1 MLKTFDDYLNDP
13 RIKDE
18 PMGLRI
24 THAMRFKVQ
33 DETEGMTASER
44 TAYYNEGAR
53 STFSRLGMTPKHTS
67 LYRESPLTQ
76 LPKRSIVSP

>member
-1 MLKTFDDYLNDP
+1 MQKTFEEYLNDP

-33 DETEGMTASER
+33 DETT
-44 TAYYNEGAR
+44 
-53 STFSRLGMTPKHTS
+53 GMTPAEEAAY
-67 LYRESPLTQ
+67 YREGTLAAFARLGITPKYTSPY
-76 LPKRSIVSP
+76 REN

>member
-1 MLKTFDDYLNDP
+1 MLKTFDDYLKDP

-53 STFSRLGMTPKHTS
+53 SHTAPDT
-67 LYRESPLTQ
+67 LA
-76 LPKRSIVSP
+76 LPTSEQ

>member
-1 MLKTFDDYLNDP
+1 MQKTFDDYLNDP

-33 DETEGMTASER
+33 DEIKGMTKEER
-44 TAYYNEGAR
+44 AAYY
-53 STFSRLGMTPKHTS
+53 
-67 LYRESPLTQ
+67 RE
-76 LPKRSIVSP
+76 

>member
-1 MLKTFDDYLNDP
+1 MPKTYEEYLNDP

-33 DETEGMTASER
+33 DDIAGMTPEEER
-44 TAYYNEGAR
+44 AYYHEGAR
-53 STFSRLGMTPKHTS
+53 AAFSRLGISPKYTS
-67 LYRESPLTQ
+67 PYRENT
-76 LPKRSIVSP
+76 

>member
-44 TAYYNEGAR
+44 TAYYNEGTR
-53 STFSRLGMTPKHTS
+53 STFSRLGMTPKYT
-67 LYRESPLTQ
+67 LTYSSKKGIIT
-76 LPKRSIVSP
+76 P

>member
-1 MLKTFDDYLNDP
+1 MAKTFDDYLNDP

-33 DETEGMTASER
+33 DEIQNMTASEQ
-44 TAYYNEGAR
+44 TEYYNRGGA
-53 STFSRLGMTPKHTS
+53 SRLFPAGHTPPTYTS
-67 LYRESPLTQ
+67 PSTESP
-76 LPKRSIVSP
+76 

>member
-1 MLKTFDDYLNDP
+1 MLKTFDDYMNDP

-33 DETEGMTASER
+33 DDIEGMTPEEE
-44 TAYYNEGAR
+44 TAYFHEGTLAA
-53 STFSRLGMTPKHTS
+53 FSRIGITPKFTS
-67 LYRESPLTQ
+67 PYRENP
-76 LPKRSIVSP
+76 

>member
-1 MLKTFDDYLNDP
+1 MSKTFDDYLNDP

-33 DETEGMTASER
+33 DDMAGMTPEEEKAYHSEK
-44 TAYYNEGAR
+44 AR
-53 STFSRLGMTPKHTS
+53 SAFSRLGITPKYTNPYS
-67 LYRESPLTQ
+67 LS
-76 LPKRSIVSP
+76 

>member
-1 MLKTFDDYLNDP
+1 MTKTFDDYLHDP

-33 DETEGMTASER
+33 DDIAGMTPEEEM
-44 TAYYNEGAR
+44 AYFHEGTRAA
-53 STFSRLGMTPKHTS
+53 FSRLDVMPKYTIP
-67 LYRESPLTQ
+67 R
-76 LPKRSIVSP
+76 

>member
-1 MLKTFDDYLNDP
+1 MTKTFDDYLNDP

-33 DETEGMTASER
+33 DETKDMTAEER
-44 TAYYNEGAR
+44 TAYYHEGAAR
-53 STFSRLGMTPKHTS
+53 FLASGKPKTVVV
-67 LYRESPLTQ
+67 P
-76 LPKRSIVSP
+76 

>member
-1 MLKTFDDYLNDP
+1 MNKSFDDYLNDP

-33 DETEGMTASER
+33 DDIAGMTAEEE
-44 TAYYNEGAR
+44 TAYFHEGTQAA
-53 STFSRLGMTPKHTS
+53 FSRIGITPKYTGSH
-67 LYRESPLTQ
+67 REDD
-76 LPKRSIVSP
+76 

>member
-1 MLKTFDDYLNDP
+1 MQKTFDDYLHDP

-33 DETEGMTASER
+33 DDIADMTPEEQTDFHEGTVA
-44 TAYYNEGAR
+44 A
-53 STFSRLGMTPKHTS
+53 FSRMGITPNYTS
-67 LYRESPLTQ
+67 PYTNE
-76 LPKRSIVSP
+76 K

>member
-1 MLKTFDDYLNDP
+1 MAKTFDDYLNDP

-33 DETEGMTASER
+33 DDTKGMTAAEQ
-44 TAYYNEGAR
+44 TTYYSEGAQAAL
-53 STFSRLGMTPKHTS
+53 SRLGIAPNYTS
-67 LYRESPLTQ
+67 PYSENT
-76 LPKRSIVSP
+76 

>member
-1 MLKTFDDYLNDP
+1 MQKTFDDYLNDP

-33 DETEGMTASER
+33 DDIEGMTPAEEA
-44 TAYYNEGAR
+44 AYHQEKAR
-53 STFSRLGMTPKHTS
+53 SAFSRIGMTPKYAS
-67 LYRESPLTQ
+67 PYREN
-76 LPKRSIVSP
+76 I